1 MMTVTVYCVS
11 LYLIFSLIMTDVQQ
25 LLAVLGCIPTV
36 AAEICTKSNGLLAN
50 EKTCECDGLTCDIS
64 TGSSYCY
71 SAGGA
76 SSCASKPII
85 GDGMLTDQVNFEI
98 NGALQSAYSLIVAP
112 NGLHI
117 YAVNQDPANRATN
130 KPSIISWDRDVTTG
144 ELTNLIQYKDEINL
158 QSFF

>member
-1 MMTVTVYCVS
+1 
-11 LYLIFSLIMTDVQQ
+11 
-25 LLAVLGCIPTV
+25 
-36 AAEICTKSNGLLAN
+36 
-50 EKTCECDGLTCDIS
+50 
-64 TGSSYCY
+64 
-71 SAGGA
+71 
-76 SSCASKPII
+76 
-85 GDGMLTDQVNFEI
+85 MLTDQVNFEI

>member
-76 SSCASKPII
+76 SFVII
-85 GDGMLTDQVNFEI
+85 
-98 NGALQSAYSLIVAP
+98 
-112 NGLHI
+112 HH
-117 YAVNQDPANRATN
+117 
-130 KPSIISWDRDVTTG
+130 
-144 ELTNLIQYKDEINL
+144 
-158 QSFF
+158 